1 MLRKMLPIATG
12 LAVVFSSIPVQPAF
26 AAPVPTITPEFI
38 QQQPSRSVRVL
49 VAQAEIKSDINASTL
64 AVATGGGMLGGLIA
78 AAQNAERAKK
88 AEELIAPLRTAL
100 IDYDADVVAQESA
113 KAALAGVPWLSSAAL
128 TFGKDSSPVGR
139 TTFLDANDA
148 AQVVFVEYTYDLSPE
163 FDALRVVANIQFTN
177 KAVPASGGKP
187 GKPDDRVK
195 PKNLAFAR
203 SITVA
208 VTLPNADPKDK
219 DGNAARW
226 AANNG
231 EPARKAMQQAFARL
245 AELLPR
251 TLELSDADVA
261 ALKDKKKEK
270 AAYGAL
276 AGRLVERNGGETLFW
291 ANQFVSVAP
300 LS

>member
-1 MLRKMLPIATG
+1 MLPIATG
-12 LAVVFSSIPVQPAF
+12 LAVVFSRRFLVQPAF

-38 QQQPSRSVRVL
+38 QQQPSRSDPRPRR
-49 VAQAEIKSDINASTL
+49 ASRRSRRPTSTL
-64 AVATGGGMLGGLIA
+64 RRRVVATGGGMLGGPDRRGA
-78 AAQNAERAKK
+78 NAERPKK

-100 IDYDADVVAQESA
+100 IDYDADVVPAQESA

-128 TFGKDSSPVGR
+128 ETFGKDSSPGR
-139 TTFLDANDA
+139 PDHLPRR
-148 AQVVFVEYTYDLSPE
+148 QRHCPGG
-163 FDALRVVANIQFTN
+163 LRRSTPTICRPSSTPGQGGQHPVHQQGRS
-177 KAVPASGGKP
+177 ASGGKP
-187 GKPDDRVK
+187 GKPDDRGSGRRTS
-195 PKNLAFAR
+195 PSR

-219 DGNAARW
+219 DANAARW

-231 EPARKAMQQAFARL
+231 EPARQACSGVRPAGRAPAAHARTERGGRDG
-245 AELLPR
+245 AEGRRRAERRPTR
-251 TLELSDADVA
+251 W
-261 ALKDKKKEK
+261 
-270 AAYGAL
+270 